1 MMKKFLLLTLLVAIF
16 AACEKTDPV
25 ADLEG
30 DMLKS
35 TELNG
40 EHFNLNLIGV
50 KDKVMDDI
58 SGGNVIFVDLYG
70 VTNIMLLPA
79 EEGQSFAVLDKNG
92 TDGEAALQ
100 LPEPGLD
107 PYIIGDPGV
116 ADTESD
122 YSVWIRPLGKPGGIA
137 EINTMAEVDSIN
149 LTDFLKNKEAK
160 DLDAIFALD
169 PDASVTWVWIP
180 QTVTVERKPGKQ
192 KFVDVTGELLTVKY
206 EVTVEYD
213 SDGDGILDTSLTFE
227 VRIPIFDD
235 ILENEYWEY
244 DNNGLKLLQMRFY
257 PGIPADVTDWDEV

>member
-107 PYIIGDPGV
+107 PYI
-116 ADTESD
+116 
-122 YSVWIRPLGKPGGIA
+122 RPLGKPGGIA

-227 VRIPIFDD
+227 VRIPIFD
-235 ILENEYWEY
+235 WEY

>member
-1 MMKKFLLLTLLVAIF
+1 MKKILLFILIAVLF

-25 ADLEG
+25 ADLG
-30 DMLKS
+30 DELKS
-35 TELNG
+35 TVLVG

-50 KDKVMDDI
+50 KDKVMDDV

-79 EEGQSFAVLDKNG
+79 AEGESFTVLDKNG

-100 LPEPGLD
+100 MPEPGLD
-107 PYIIGDPGV
+107 PYIIGEPGD

-149 LTDFLKNKEAK
+149 LADFLKNKEAK
-160 DLDAIFALD
+160 DLDEIFVLD
-169 PDASVTWVWIP
+169 PDASVTWVRIP

-192 KFVDVTGELLTVKY
+192 KFVDVTGELLTVMY

-213 SDGDGILDTSLTFE
+213 SDGDDVLDKTLVFE

-235 ILENEYWEY
+235 ILENEFWEY
-244 DNNGLKLLQMRFY
+244 DNDGLKLLQMRFY
-257 PGIPADVTDWDEV
+257 PGMPADVTDWDV